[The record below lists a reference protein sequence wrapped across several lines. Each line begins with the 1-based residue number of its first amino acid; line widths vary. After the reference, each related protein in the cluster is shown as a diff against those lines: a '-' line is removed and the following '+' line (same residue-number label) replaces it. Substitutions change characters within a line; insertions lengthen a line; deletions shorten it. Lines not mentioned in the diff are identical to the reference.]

1 MPFRK
6 PKQPDPLPVVLDH
19 QWVYIFPTRQGFV
32 FFIILIAMLAGSINY
47 NNNLGFLLVFLLGGM
62 SLVSMIHTYR
72 NLLGLKVLS
81 VTVSPVFA
89 GEDAV
94 FALALRTGRQ
104 ERRALSVAIGKPP
117 EVRVDIAPRSD
128 RSVSVWIP
136 APRRG
141 ILRPESFTISCIYPL
156 GLFRAWSV
164 LRPDARCTVYPAPA
178 SGSMPVRDE
187 SLGGGSGGDSHVRS
201 SGIDDFKG
209 LRTYEP
215 GDSFRHISWK
225 SLSRGQG
232 ALTKDFSGSKRPRSL
247 IFDYSE
253 IREKDTEDRLSMLC
267 KMILEASRENR
278 MYGLALPGKT
288 FQPDTGGVHR
298 HRCLKAL
305 ALFGK
310 EDRHG

>member
-1 MPFRK
+1 MPIRR
-6 PKQPDPLPVVLDH
+6 PKQPDPLPVVLDR
-19 QWVYIFPTRQGFV
+19 QRVYIFPTRQGFV
-32 FFIILIAMLAGSINY
+32 FFLILIAMLAGSINY

-72 NLLGLKVLS
+72 NLLGLKILS
-81 VTVSPVFA
+81 VTAGPVFA

-94 FALALRTGRQ
+94 FSLALRTGGQ
-104 ERRALSVAIGKPP
+104 ERRALSVTIGKHP
-117 EVRVDIAPRSD
+117 EVRADLASRSD
-128 RSVSVWIP
+128 RSVSIGIP
-136 APRRG
+136 ALQRG
-141 ILRPESFTISCIYPL
+141 ILRPASFTISCIYPL
-156 GLFRAWSV
+156 GLFCAWSL
-164 LRPDARCTVYPAPA
+164 LRPDVRCTVYPVPA
-178 SGSMPVRDE
+178 SGNVPVRDE
-187 SLGGGSGGDSHVRS
+187 SPGDDSGGEGHMRS
-201 SGIDDFKG
+201 SGIDDFRG

-232 ALTKDFSGSKRPRSL
+232 ALTKDFSGSKSPRSL

-278 MYGLALPGKT
+278 PYGLALPGKT